1 MYSQRMRNV
10 VSILA
15 LLNCNAFALPS
26 VEFIRQFAE
35 KNSRFSITLHVPD
48 ETPTF
53 DCMKR

>member
-1 MYSQRMRNV
+1 MFLQRMQYV

-15 LLNCNAFALPS
+15 LLLCNAFALPS

-35 KNSRFSITLHVPD
+35 KNSRSSITLHVPD

-53 DCMKR
+53 DCVKR